1 YNEAK
6 QTYESNY
13 WYNKSGT
20 EKEEKKILLDSM
32 TFITEAI
39 AGGAR
44 LVTFNGKT
52 FDIPYM
58 VKRAILLKV
67 IPENIN
73 LLADVSRLT
82 RRFYNDIHY
91 DVCEIL
97 NGGSA
102 NEWGYLLGLVKSPER
117 KGDQIAELY
126 KKKKHNEIVAK
137 NTEDLE

>member
-1 YNEAK
+1 MDKIFLDIETYQNPNLPKAYLDWKLDELVNKTYTDPKKIAKDKEEKMKKFALDARTGMIIMVGTILYNEAK

-52 FDIPYM
+52 FDIPY
-58 VKRAILLKV
+58 
-67 IPENIN
+67 
-73 LLADVSRLT
+73 
-82 RRFYNDIHY
+82 
-91 DVCEIL
+91 
-97 NGGSA
+97 
-102 NEWGYLLGLVKSPER
+102 
-117 KGDQIAELY
+117 
-126 KKKKHNEIVAK
+126 
-137 NTEDLE
+137 